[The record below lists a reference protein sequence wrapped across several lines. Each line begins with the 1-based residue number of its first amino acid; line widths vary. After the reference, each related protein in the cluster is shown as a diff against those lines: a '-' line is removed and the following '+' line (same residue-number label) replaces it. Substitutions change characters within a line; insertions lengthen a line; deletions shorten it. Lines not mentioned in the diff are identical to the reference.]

1 MIHQQDHAHRATWKC
16 WTVAC
21 VATAASTALQM
32 IYLRIEGN
40 CALIPPI
47 AAVML
52 TASFAGL
59 APSLAA
65 LALNL
70 IIAEYIVIP
79 PYYSFALQF
88 VNGVIPLATL
98 IVFAS
103 LSWYSAL
110 CPVEQ
115 QMVRSVGDI
124 SRSKIRRLVKATA
137 ADRAGFT

>member
-1 MIHQQDHAHRATWKC
+1 MLQDHHIHLATWKR
-16 WTVAC
+16 WAVAFL
-21 VATAASTALQM
+21 ATAAATVLQM
-32 IYLRIEGN
+32 VYLRIEGN

-52 TASFAGL
+52 TASVPGL
-59 APSLAA
+59 RPSLAA
-65 LALNL
+65 LVLNL

-88 VNGVIPLATL
+88 VNGFIPLVTL

-124 SRSKIRRLVKATA
+124 SRSRIHRLVKATA